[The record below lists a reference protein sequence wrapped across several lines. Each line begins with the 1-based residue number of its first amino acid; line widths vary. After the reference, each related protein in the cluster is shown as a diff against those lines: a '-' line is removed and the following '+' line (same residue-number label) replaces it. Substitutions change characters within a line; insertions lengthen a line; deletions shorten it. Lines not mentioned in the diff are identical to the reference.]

1 MAELI
6 GSEVLSVRGE
16 KIGKIDHLYIHG
28 DSDEPN
34 WASVKHGIL
43 GLHASLIP
51 LQDAQE
57 EEDDGL
63 RIVYEKDHVKDAPS
77 VEPDGDRLSD
87 EDADL
92 LCRYY
97 GLERVAGITAPDA
110 EDDIELPRETRDAEP
125 PGLEEGPDS
134 PLTKRRH
141 ERAKELGIPSATD
154 GEADAEPEIEDAG
167 SREGDR
173 SGAPSA

>member
-28 DSDEPN
+28 DGDEPN
-34 WASVKHGIL
+34 WASVKHGVL

-51 LQDAQE
+51 LQDAR
-57 EEDDGL
+57 EDGDGL

-77 VEPDGDRLSD
+77 VEPDDDRLTD

-97 GLERVAGITAPDA
+97 GLERVVGLTSPDA
-110 EDDIELPRETRDAEP
+110 EDDIELPRETRDADP

-134 PLTKRRH
+134 PLTQRRQ

-154 GEADAEPEIEDAG
+154 REPDIEDHVASAG
-167 SREGDR
+167 GR